1 MNKIVTRTVSVT
13 MMKIII
19 PAKNSDASVKID
31 SLSKNSLKDNK
42 NFSGIWF
49 SKISDITI
57 ILLNFI
63 DLLLILK
70 YIKP

>member
-1 MNKIVTRTVSVT
+1 MNKILTRTVSVT

-42 NFSGIWF
+42 NFSGI
-49 SKISDITI
+49 
-57 ILLNFI
+57 
-63 DLLLILK
+63 
-70 YIKP
+70 